1 MTKLIMDDI
10 EKLLRSIGKE
20 VFLKILYPEIEKDI
34 NITVED
40 LSKKYPI
47 YASYTINSQ
56 RTRLSHAK
64 KIFELNKQKEAL
76 QIIMLSKKMFAE
88 DKKLASLYYK
98 QL

>member
-1 MTKLIMDDI
+1 MTKFIMDDI
-10 EKLLRSIGKE
+10 ERLLQRIGKG
-20 VFLKILYPEIEKDI
+20 VFLKVLYPEIEKDI

-40 LSKKYPI
+40 LSNKYPI
-47 YASYTINSQ
+47 YASFSINSQ
-56 RTRLSHAK
+56 RTRLSNAK